1 MQVLLPLAENQCII
15 SRNGAEVKVQF
26 ILPRSHAPAWER
38 ILESDMGRNRYKF
51 GQISAPHFMTCTVLH
66 WIPVFT
72 RPDPVDIL
80 LGSFRYLFKEG
91 FRLYAYVILENH
103 LHLVAQSEQ
112 LDKDMARFKSYTA
125 RQIIGHLREK
135 NIRMILDQLAFYKKT
150 HKSDRTYQFW
160 QEGVHPEEI
169 QGDEM
174 MRLKVDYIH
183 NNPVE
188 RGYVDRPEDWRYSSA
203 RNYIGKE
210 GLMDVCTKW

>member
-1 MQVLLPLAENQCII
+1 
-15 SRNGAEVKVQF
+15 
-26 ILPRSHAPAWER
+26 
-38 ILESDMGRNRYKF
+38 
-51 GQISAPHFMTCTVLH
+51 MTCTVLH

-135 NIRMILDQLAFYKKT
+135 NIRMILDQLAF
-150 HKSDRTYQFW
+150 
-160 QEGVHPEEI
+160 
-169 QGDEM
+169 
-174 MRLKVDYIH
+174 
-183 NNPVE
+183 
-188 RGYVDRPEDWRYSSA
+188 
-203 RNYIGKE
+203 
-210 GLMDVCTKW
+210 